1 MQSHTST
8 SSKRSRWLGLL
19 FISVS
24 LLIISLDNTIL
35 NVALPSISTSL
46 GATASQLQWVV
57 DSYVLVFAALLLT
70 MGSLGDKHGRKR
82 ALQFGI
88 IWFAV
93 FSFIAANST
102 STEMLIVARGFL
114 GVGGALIMPATL
126 SLITAMFRD
135 PKERAQAIAMWAAV
149 FGLGVGIGPLI
160 GGFLLEH
167 FDWSAVF
174 YVNLPVAAV
183 ALVGGYFFLP
193 ESRDED
199 APPADWVGVGLS
211 IVGLFLLVYGIIEA
225 GPKGWT
231 ATEVLVSLAASAVV
245 LTVFAWWEGRHENA
259 MLPLYLFRNP
269 SFTGANVAMTL
280 VMFGMFGIFFFFSQF
295 LQSVEGYSPLETG
308 WRLLPMAFAVMISAG
323 ISAKVSLKLGTKI
336 TVGMGFLI
344 GAAGMF
350 YLSQTSEP
358 GMAYSTLI
366 LGLMIVGAG
375 MGIAMSPATNSIM
388 GSTPVDKAGV
398 GSAMN
403 DTTRQ
408 VGGALGVA
416 VLGTVL
422 NDVYLDQIAS
432 LKDTLAQM
440 ANMQAQL
447 GVSGASDLTAEK
459 AFEGVSRGIQGAHMV
474 AERIS
479 QTAGPLGQRVYTEII
494 SVADAAFVD
503 GMTQAMVVAG
513 VVLLVAG
520 LFVFAVL
527 PSRVRCM
534 GEGCAEAERL
544 PEGEA
549 VALAAD

>member
-1 MQSHTST
+1 MKAQDM
-8 SSKRSRWLGLL
+8 SKRSRWLGWL

-35 NVALPSISTSL
+35 NVALPSISTGL
-46 GATASQLQWVV
+46 RATASQLQWVV

-88 IWFAV
+88 AWFAL

-102 STEMLIVARGFL
+102 STDMLIVARGFL
-114 GVGGALIMPATL
+114 GIGGALIMPATL

-199 APPADWVGVGLS
+199 APPADWVGVGFS

-225 GPKGWT
+225 GTDGWT
-231 ATEVLVSLAASAVV
+231 AQKVLLSLGASGV
-245 LTVFAWWEGRHENA
+245 LLAIFAWWEARTENA

-280 VMFGMFGIFFFFSQF
+280 VMFGMFGVFFFFSQF
-295 LQSVEGYSPLETG
+295 FQSVEGYSPLETG
-308 WRLLPMAFAVMISAG
+308 WRLLPMAIAIMIAAG
-323 ISAKVSLKLGTKI
+323 MSAKASLKLGTKLA
-336 TVGMGFLI
+336 VALGFLI
-344 GAAGMF
+344 ASGGMF
-350 YLSQTSEP
+350 YLSQVSEP

-366 LGLMIVGAG
+366 AGLMVIGAG
-375 MGIAMSPATNSIM
+375 MGVAMSPATNSIM

-398 GSAMN
+398 ASAMN

-422 NDVYLDQIAS
+422 NDVYLNQIVS
-432 LKDTLAQM
+432 LKPYLEQLAGM
-440 ANMQAQL
+440 REKLGQAA
-447 GVSGASDLTAEK
+447 GAQEFSAEK
-459 AFEGVSRGIQGAHMV
+459 AYEGISRGIQGAHMIAGKI
-474 AERIS
+474 AEM
-479 QTAGPLGQRVYTEII
+479 AGPLGRPIQQQIT

-513 VVLLVAG
+513 VVLLAAA
-520 LFVFAVL
+520 LFVLAVL
-527 PSRVRCM
+527 PSQVRCIE
-534 GEGCAEAERL
+534 EGCAE
-544 PEGEA
+544 EGDEA
-549 VALAAD
+549 VELSAVAAD

>member
-1 MQSHTST
+1 
-8 SSKRSRWLGLL
+8 
-19 FISVS
+19 
-24 LLIISLDNTIL
+24 
-35 NVALPSISTSL
+35 
-46 GATASQLQWVV
+46 
-57 DSYVLVFAALLLT
+57 
-70 MGSLGDKHGRKR
+70 
-82 ALQFGI
+82 
-88 IWFAV
+88 
-93 FSFIAANST
+93 
-102 STEMLIVARGFL
+102 
-114 GVGGALIMPATL
+114 MPATL

-135 PKERAQAIAMWAAV
+135 PKERAQAIALWAAV

-183 ALVGGYFFLP
+183 ALIGGYFFLP

-231 ATEVLVSLAASAVV
+231 ATEVVASLGASAVV
-245 LTVFAWWEGRHENA
+245 LAIFAWWESRTENA

-308 WRLLPMAFAVMISAG
+308 WRLLPMAIAVMMSAG
-323 ISAKVSLKLGTKI
+323 MSAKVSLKLGTKI

-344 GAAGMF
+344 GALGMF
-350 YLSQTSEP
+350 YLAQFSEP

-366 LGLMIVGAG
+366 VGLMIVGAG

-422 NDVYLDQIAS
+422 NDVYLEQVVS
-432 LKDTLAQM
+432 LKPYLEQLAD
-440 ANMQAQL
+440 MQEKLGQAAGAQGL
-447 GVSGASDLTAEK
+447 SAEK
-459 AFEGVSRGIQGAHMV
+459 AYEGISRGIQGAHMLAGKI
-474 AERIS
+474 AEM
-479 QTAGPLGQRVYTEII
+479 AGPLGQPIQERII

-503 GMTQAMVVAG
+503 GMTQAMIVAG
-513 VVLLVAG
+513 VVLAVAA

-527 PSRVRCM
+527 PAQVRCM
-534 GEGCAEAERL
+534 GEGCADETERV
-544 PEGEA
+544 PEVEDALA
-549 VALAAD
+549 VAAD